1 MKSDPKGCE
10 CVESRVRKLLQT
22 WEPSHSAKQR
32 LRSTASRWDVSTWLK
47 EMFSANVKSWRCS
60 GTLDQQSARSSSQQ
74 VTMSRQQPPATPSNQ
89 WQQKQRQQAD
99 QEINEVFT
107 GDLEKFSGARSGCQR
122 DTSNIASDCDTELK
136 STSESSDR
144 ENTHKLSDGNI
155 ITAGAA
161 RFRCA
166 EVLLQPRF
174 IGKEAS
180 GIHDA
185 SSQSVTKCDGTKPSS
200 KAVIANQCL
209 ALGNVN
215 MAEESVWCKMQD
227 VAMFWVV
234 TGDRTISLQSVG
246 EHTKK
251 SSQGTSSSNNGSNS
265 KHANIEQVVI
275 ETM

>member
-1 MKSDPKGCE
+1 M
-10 CVESRVRKLLQT
+10 LQT

-32 LRSTASRWDVSTWLK
+32 LRSTASPLGYVNMAEGNVQCERHVVAMFWDSGSAVS
-47 EMFSANVKSWRCS
+47 SQ
-60 GTLDQQSARSSSQQ
+60 QQSAGDHVQ
-74 VTMSRQQPPATPSNQ
+74 TAATSNRSNQ

-122 DTSNIASDCDTELK
+122 DTSHIASDCDTELK

-166 EVLLQPRF
+166 EVLLQPSF

-185 SSQSVTKCDGTKPSS
+185 TSQSITKCDGTKPPS
-200 KAVIANQCL
+200 KAVTANQCL
-209 ALGNVN
+209 ALGDVN

-246 EHTKK
+246 DYTKK
-251 SSQGTSSSNNGSNS
+251 SSQGTSSSDNGSNS

-275 ETM
+275 EIDVMRNVTNVDVRRSK